1 MCGVVVSDDHPLL
14 LRGLCDVLDLE
25 PDFTV
30 VGASTSGREALELLK
45 SGRADIGVID
55 VLMPDFGGMD
65 ILRAVAEAAVDV
77 RIIFLTATMTGAQI
91 AEALDL
97 GVAGLLLK
105 ESAPDTMITCMRE
118 VAAGGRWLPSELIT
132 RAADRDLPP
141 KERPSVYATLTRKEV
156 EVAQLVCRGYSNKMI
171 ARELGS
177 SAGTIKIHLQN
188 IYQKLQIANRTS
200 LASLLLN

>member
-1 MCGVVVSDDHPLL
+1 MCGVIVSDDHPLL
-14 LRGLCDVLDLE
+14 LRGLCDLLDLE

-45 SGRADIGVID
+45 GGKADIGVLD

-65 ILRAVAEAAVDV
+65 ILRGVAEANLDV

-105 ESAPDTMITCMRE
+105 ESAPDRMITCMRE
-118 VAAGGRWLPSELIT
+118 VAAGGRWLPPELVA

-141 KERPSVYATLTRKEV
+141 KEKPSVYAILTPREV
-156 EVAQLVCRGYSNKMI
+156 EVAELVCRGYSNKMI